1 MTGRDSGA
9 LSMNKA
15 IEKTLHV
22 LKKVYIY
29 KKQSQKRMCIQRFYI
44 HVACTIARCAGFLL
58 SSIARAYIRPAGPLA
73 RRILHHV

>member
-29 KKQSQKRMCIQRFYI
+29 KAITEEDVYTK
-44 HVACTIARCAGFLL
+44 G
-58 SSIARAYIRPAGPLA
+58 SISMWLA
-73 RRILHHV
+73 L

>member
-29 KKQSQKRMCIQRFYI
+29 IYKAITEEDVYTK
-44 HVACTIARCAGFLL
+44 G
-58 SSIARAYIRPAGPLA
+58 SISMWLA
-73 RRILHHV
+73 L

>member
-29 KKQSQKRMCIQRFYI
+29 IKQSQRRMCIQKVLYPCGLHYSSMRRVLAFKHCSRI
-44 HVACTIARCAGFLL
+44 HKTC
-58 SSIARAYIRPAGPLA
+58 RAIGP
-73 RRILHHV
+73 